1 MLKDMLRVDVFDGV
15 VGSVDVWVAIL
26 KRSLEHERCWE
37 PITSGTTVIGAC
49 VTALALNICN
59 VSVLRLR

>member
-26 KRSLEHERCWE
+26 KRSLEHERCW
-37 PITSGTTVIGAC
+37 
-49 VTALALNICN
+49 
-59 VSVLRLR
+59 